1 MTEVTPRSSNNTYA
15 LYPRCNCTFIRTKLF
30 FPFLYSQ
37 SLLQPK
43 VFFKVLL
50 HLYSSTKMYKSMYVC
65 AVQRLYGVDI
75 NSSLDLFV
83 LRRRKKTNCRD
94 IHSQE
99 HHRLAASCQFYRLVA
114 TCQQACQFHQIAT
127 AFVAICHLQTCY
139 NLQQPVDNKFG

>member
-1 MTEVTPRSSNNTYA
+1 MTEVTPRSSNSTYA
-15 LYPRCNCTFIRTKLF
+15 LYPRCNRTFIRTKLF

-43 VFFKVLL
+43 VFFKVPL

-65 AVQRLYGVDI
+65 AVQRLYGIDI

-94 IHSQE
+94 IHSRE
-99 HHRLAASCQFYRLVA
+99 HHRLAASCQFLLQPVDKLVNSIKL
-114 TCQQACQFHQIAT
+114 QQ